1 MKVETATK
9 YISQS
14 LKMALEL
21 EDKEEILK
29 CLNSQGYLVY
39 LLGDT
44 EGAKKILRESLYLS
58 KSIEDLKEEDVAEC
72 MTALGKNLIISFWII
87 NYVFYLL

>member
-1 MKVETATK
+1 MKVETAAK

-21 EDKEEILK
+21 EDKQEILK

-39 LLGDT
+39 LLGDI

-58 KSIEDLKEEDVAEC
+58 KSIEDLKEEDIAEC
-72 MTALGKNLIISFWII
+72 MIALGTKIL
-87 NYVFYLL
+87 